1 MHMPKRSIDYRGY
14 FLLNMNPVIRFM
26 IMADVVWRGATGFL
40 GPIFAIF
47 IIDRIQGG
55 NAAVAGIAATIYL
68 FSKSFFQL
76 PFASIIDRIHGEK
89 DDYWFLIVGSVLSAI
104 IPIFYLW
111 VHTPDMLYLIQ
122 FVYGLASAA
131 MFPSWSAIFTRHIDE
146 HKEGIEWGAYF
157 TLTDLSAAGAAAIG
171 GILAVTSGFPTLIIV
186 SVLLNLVSCLFFI
199 PIKSHMRMPALHQEH
214 IPEIKTDS

>member
-1 MHMPKRSIDYRGY
+1 MSKTSISYREY

-26 IMADVVWRGATGFL
+26 IMADVMWRGATGFL
-40 GPIFAIF
+40 APIFGIF

-68 FSKSFFQL
+68 FSKSFFQI
-76 PFASIIDRIHGEK
+76 PFASIIDKIHGEK
-89 DDYWFLIVGSVLSAI
+89 DDYKFLIFGSFTSAL

-111 VHTPDMLYLIQ
+111 VHTPTELYITQ
-122 FVYGLASAA
+122 FAYGLASAA
-131 MFPSWSAIFTRHIDE
+131 MFPSWSAIFTRHMDK
-146 HKEGIEWGAYF
+146 HREGVEWGAYF

-171 GILAVTSGFPTLIIV
+171 GVLAFTSGFPTLIIT
-186 SVLLNLVSCLFFI
+186 SVLINLVSCLFFL
-199 PIKSHMRMPALHQEH
+199 PIKSHTHMPVPHKS